1 MIAYSVSDKIATIT
15 LDRPEKRNAFNAEFV
30 ARLREA
36 VERAAED
43 TEVKVVLLRANGD
56 AFSAGADLGYLQ
68 SLQQY
73 SYEENLADSSV
84 LAELYHRIYT
94 HPKVFIALVQGHA
107 IAGGCG
113 LATVCDFAF
122 AVPKAV
128 FGYTEV
134 KIGFIPAIVSV
145 FLVRKIGE
153 AKARELLLTGKLVSA
168 QTAKEYGLVN
178 RVLEWELLEI
188 EALSLANDL
197 VRNTSGESLRLT
209 KQLLARVPEL
219 GTEEAFRFA
228 AEQNAQARMTADCQR
243 GISAF
248 LRKETLDWGDGAG
261 V

>member
-1 MIAYSVSDKIATIT
+1 M
-15 LDRPEKRNAFNAEFV
+15 R
-30 ARLREA
+30 
-36 VERAAED
+36 
-43 TEVKVVLLRANGD
+43 
-56 AFSAGADLGYLQ
+56 
-68 SLQQY
+68 
-73 SYEENLADSSV
+73 
-84 LAELYHRIYT
+84 
-94 HPKVFIALVQGHA
+94 
-107 IAGGCG
+107 
-113 LATVCDFAF
+113 FAF

-134 KIGFIPAIVSV
+134 KIGFVPAIVSV

-209 KQLLARVPEL
+209 KQLLVRVPEL

-228 AEQNAQARMTADCQR
+228 AEQNARARMTADCQR

-248 LRKETLDWGDGAG
+248 LRKETLDWGKGTGA
-261 V
+261 